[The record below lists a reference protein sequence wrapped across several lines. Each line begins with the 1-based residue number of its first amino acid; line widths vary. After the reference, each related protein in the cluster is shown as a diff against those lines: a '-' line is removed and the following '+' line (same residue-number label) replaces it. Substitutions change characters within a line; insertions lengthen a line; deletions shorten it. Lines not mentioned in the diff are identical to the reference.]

1 VKLSKLNKIYVGL
14 VLGVYLIFFVVF
26 IEKTPFMVGKHVFA
40 PVLALFIV
48 PTLIA
53 WVVWR
58 LSGRRDRAG
67 NIAFAA
73 VLSLLLLGQA
83 GQLLGNVQESRA
95 IDELER
101 DGEEFRRSVATN
113 EHGPSERAALT
124 EEYADKIQSTFE
136 QQASQSSGAEKLLY
150 KAMEEFVRET
160 RAANAR
166 WKEAYEA
173 AGDSRILDYSV
184 LTNHGEFEAQRN
196 TLKKYVAES
205 VTYGKYHTNMMSNL
219 AAKLDASGVR
229 GDLARGTLEGA
240 RRKYELQRPIL
251 VPLMEAHVG
260 YGQTMLEILDLLEES
275 TGKWSL
281 DSDTLQI
288 EDDAMLS
295 KFNALVE
302 QLAGH
307 EESVNTLSGKLLKV
321 Q

>member
-1 VKLSKLNKIYVGL
+1 MKLSKLNKMYVGS
-14 VLGVYLIFFVVF
+14 VLGVYLIFFVAFV
-26 IEKTPFMVGKHVFA
+26 EKTPFTVGRHVFA

-58 LSGRRDRAG
+58 FSGRQERTG

-73 VLSLLLLGQA
+73 VLSLLLLGQV
-83 GQLLGNVQESRA
+83 GQFLGNVSESLA
-95 IDELER
+95 IKDLHR
-101 DGEEFRRSVATN
+101 DGKELRREISTN
-113 EHGPSERAALT
+113 EHTPSERAALT
-124 EEYADKIQSTFE
+124 KEYADKIESTFE
-136 QQASQSSGAEKLLY
+136 QRAAQSSGAEKHLY

-281 DSDTLQI
+281 DNDTLQI

-302 QLAGH
+302 RLAGH
-307 EESVNTLSGKLLKV
+307 EESVNTLSDRLLKV